1 MADTKISALTAA
13 SAAAD
18 ANEIPINEAGTTKK
32 LTVAQIITRALASL
46 KASAANAKD
55 TTNVSTLLTPANLL
69 DVGAVRVLWYATGLD
84 MNSTADQALT
94 KNGTFTNWMLI
105 QSAFR
110 FGNASA
116 SCASAVGGVYTAA
129 SKGGTPVLVATT
141 AFTTMNAAST
151 GQASNPGSAAALNFP
166 LTASALYFSLTT
178 PHGSAATADLYVLGI
193 PLS

>member
-69 DVGAVRVLWYATGLD
+69 DVGAARVCFFKTGLD
-84 MNSTADQALT
+84 FNVTTDQALT
-94 KNGTFTNWMLI
+94 KVG
-105 QSAFR
+105 AFNSFIPVR
-110 FGNASA
+110 AVVFNASIA
-116 SCASAVGGVYTAA
+116 LSTAVGGIYSAPA
-129 SKGGTPVLVATT
+129 KGGAAIVANTQPY
-141 AFTTMNAAST
+141 ANAGTQTSG
-151 GQASNPGSAAALNFP
+151 GQALSFAALYGSICTF
-166 LTASALYFSLTT
+166 TDLYLSLTT
-178 PHGSAATADLYVLGI
+178 PQGAAATADLYIIGAPI
-193 PLS
+193 T